1 MLNQKNF
8 KFILA
13 SASPRRKELIGHLQI
28 PFSVLTADINEES
41 SHTAPDLFA
50 LEIATQ
56 KGESV
61 MTNLKEAGSTFA
73 VSADTVVSLDGKIF
87 GKPRDVNEARAFL
100 LELSGKEH
108 SVFTAVT
115 MFLRIQD
122 KVFQQGFV
130 EETKVT
136 FNNISDE
143 LMERYLATKDSLDKA
158 GAYGIQGPSLTF
170 ISRVEGD
177 YANVVGFPL
186 SRFVNEAQIFF
197 EKHLEKKDM
206 WLNYF

>member
-13 SASPRRKELIGHLQI
+13 SASPRRKELIGHLHI
-28 PFSVLTADINEES
+28 PFSILTADINEES
-41 SHTAPDLFA
+41 SHTDPHHYA
-50 LEIATQ
+50 LDIATQ
-56 KGESV
+56 KGEAIIA
-61 MTNLKEAGSTFA
+61 NLKEKGDSFI
-73 VSADTVVSLDGKIF
+73 VSADTVVSLAGKIF
-87 GKPRDVNEARAFL
+87 GKPKDEKEALAFL
-100 LELSGKEH
+100 SELSGKEH
-108 SVFTAVT
+108 SVFTAVS
-115 MFLRIQD
+115 MFLRLED
-122 KVFQQGFV
+122 NVFQQGFV

-143 LMERYLATKDSLDKA
+143 LMERYLATRDSLDKA

-197 EKHLEKKDM
+197 EAHLKKKDM